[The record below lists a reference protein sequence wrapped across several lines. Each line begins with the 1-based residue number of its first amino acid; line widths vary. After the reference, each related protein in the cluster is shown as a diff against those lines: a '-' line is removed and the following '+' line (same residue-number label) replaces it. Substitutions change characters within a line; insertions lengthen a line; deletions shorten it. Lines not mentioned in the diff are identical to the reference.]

1 MRNEGVAVRLWVL
14 TDGKAGDEQQCLG
27 VAEALGGTV
36 ELRRVKPWAPFVWLM
51 PYGPID
57 PFEAPGR
64 EGSPIAPPFPDVV
77 IASGRRAVPYVRHV
91 RRASRRRTFTVF
103 LKDPRHRRARRRS
116 RSGCPSTIACAG
128 RTSSRR

>member
-1 MRNEGVAVRLWVL
+1 MRVWVL

-64 EGSPIAPPFPDVV
+64 AGQPDRAALPRRRDRLGAP
-77 IASGRRAVPYVRHV
+77 RRALCAPRQAGVAAAQLHGVPEG
-91 RRASRRRTFTVF
+91 
-103 LKDPRHRRARRRS
+103 PRRRS
-116 RSGCPSTIACAG
+116 ADAPT
-128 RTSSRR
+128 